1 MLDCIRIQFF
11 VDMMVRQHPC
21 TSDEAGSVFIFSK
34 DLAESSLGIIK
45 HCDITYL
52 QEPRRETCPVNVG
65 GGGQCMSLLIG
76 CGFKTE

>member
-1 MLDCIRIQFF
+1 
-11 VDMMVRQHPC
+11 MMVRQRPR

-45 HCDITYL
+45 RCDITYL

-65 GGGQCMSLLIG
+65 GWGAVHVFTHRMR
-76 CGFKTE
+76 F

>member
-1 MLDCIRIQFF
+1 MI
-11 VDMMVRQHPC
+11 VRQRAHS
-21 TSDEAGSVFIFSK
+21 TDEAGSVLFFLK

-45 HCDITYL
+45 RCDITYL

-65 GGGQCMSLLIG
+65 EDQCMSLLIG